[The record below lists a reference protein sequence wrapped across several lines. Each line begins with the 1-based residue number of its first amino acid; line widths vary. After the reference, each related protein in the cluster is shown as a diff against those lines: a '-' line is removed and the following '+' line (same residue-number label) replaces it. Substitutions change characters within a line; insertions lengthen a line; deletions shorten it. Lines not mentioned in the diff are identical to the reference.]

1 MSIYDPLSGCDP
13 DVVSFEVKPGKL
25 IYLRALD
32 GAGRD
37 AYVKLASAADG
48 GSISAHDIAALGII
62 RSETDHALAY
72 VTDEQKAILSS
83 KDGEL
88 LKLIALKL
96 MEISGLRQTAVEE
109 EQKNS

>member
-1 MSIYDPLSGCDP
+1 MSVVDPLSGCDP
-13 DVVSFEVKPGKL
+13 DIVQFEIKPGKF

-37 AYVKLASAADG
+37 AYIKLASSADG
-48 GSISAHDIAALGII
+48 GSVSAHDIAALGII

-72 VTDEQKAILSS
+72 VTEEQKKILSS

-96 MEISGLRQTAVEE
+96 MEISGLRSTDVEKE
-109 EQKNS
+109 EKNS